1 MWLKLFWFFV
11 MILSCGTLCGQICP
25 EPSGTA
31 NLITNGNFSLGA
43 NGSFTSGFAFAS
55 GATSPGTWG
64 ISTDPVLKD
73 NDFATLKDH
82 TTGTGNM
89 MIIDVD
95 GTIGRA
101 AYQTSINGIV
111 SNTTYFFSAWF
122 VNINRNFTNT
132 PQLRFSV
139 NGVQIGNIVTVSNT
153 SRNWQQF
160 FIAWN
165 SGSFNGNGLV
175 LRIDN
180 MRNTATGN
188 DLALDDIVFTT
199 NCSAIENRTLYGKA
213 SLLPDTLNVCETNL
227 PFTLNPQINAL
238 SHTYTW
244 RSTLGLLASTNQ
256 YTLSS
261 IPNIDKIYLCYDSI
275 GDQITCPKID
285 SVILLKKINVELGP
299 DLKLCEPVSTT
310 LDAQVSASGVTIQW
324 ARNGSTISG
333 SNSLLPISQTG
344 SYQVTVTKMGCP
356 TAQDQVNISTYSPAL
371 TNTGYYCAT
380 GDLAQFTVSRANRI
394 NGLQKIRWYNQAS
407 GGSLLVTNIINDSTI
422 KVSSSTYKAVSGCA
436 RALWVEDENAFE
448 SVLNQPLNT
457 ASSFNSMDAR
467 TRILVQGTSVTIDSI
482 SFFSDNN
489 TNSAGTSPYQF
500 MIFSASN
507 LTTPLFVSPI
517 FNFNNTSTPALR
529 KVPIGH
535 TLLGSTLGISYWIMI
550 TGEIA
555 NYTNDPVYPY
565 VNQGSTTILS
575 TLEYYRAG
583 SSRPSEIGFIRS
595 IKATAGN
602 LNPCQR
608 TLVCADQLNC
618 ALAIEVIDFYVER
631 LIDGSI
637 MAFWNLDNP
646 NDVRE
651 IYLEFGLVGKEP
663 QLLQLP
669 TDKNSLLLND
679 IYFDIN
685 APIYLKLKVIDIDGN
700 IDFSN
705 AVLIKTTFDIFVY
718 PNPSNSHFRV
728 LSNETEL
735 SYKITSLD
743 GLVLEAGVI
752 NDTNFELGN
761 SLSSGF
767 YLVTF
772 TTINSL
778 RQFKIHKL

>member
-139 NGVQIGNIVTVSNT
+139 NGVQIGNVVTVSNT

-256 YTLSS
+256 YTVSS

-394 NGLQKIRWYNQAS
+394 NGLQKIRWYNQAN
-407 GGSLLVTNIINDSTI
+407 GGTALSASIINDSTI
-422 KVSSSTYKAVSGCA
+422 QVGSGSYKSVTGCA
-436 RALWVEDENAFE
+436 RTLWAEDENAFQTI
-448 SVLNQPLNT
+448 LNQPLT
-457 ASSFNSMDAR
+457 SASSTNSVDAR
-467 TRILVQGTSVTIDSI
+467 TRILIRGSRVTIDSI
-482 SFFSDNN
+482 FFYSDNN
-489 TNSAGTSPYQF
+489 TNSAGTSPYQIS
-500 MIFSASN
+500 IFSNTN
-507 LTTPLFVSPI
+507 LVTPLYVSPI
-517 FNFNNTSTPALR
+517 YNFNNTSTPSLR
-529 KVPIGH
+529 KVAIGH
-535 TLLGSTLGISYWIMI
+535 ILSGSTTGISYWIMI

-565 VNQGSTTILS
+565 VNSGTNTVISTQ
-575 TLEYYRAG
+575 EYFRAG
-583 SSRPSEIGFIRS
+583 SSRPSEIGFIQS

-602 LNPCQR
+602 LNPCNR
-608 TLVCADQLNC
+608 TLVCADVLNC
-618 ALAIEVIDFYVER
+618 ALSIDIIDFYVETNSEGK
-631 LIDGSI
+631 L
-637 MAFWNLDNP
+637 MAFWQFANP
-646 NDVRE
+646 NDVLE
-651 IYLEFGLVGKEP
+651 IYLLYGTLGEEP
-663 QLLQLP
+663 QFVKLS
-669 TDKNSLLLND
+669 KNNNWTTLDLNL
-679 IYFDIN
+679 IN
-685 APIYLKLKVIDIDGN
+685 GSIKPYIQLKVIDLEGN
-700 IDFSN
+700 IS
-705 AVLIKTTFDIFVY
+705 LSKPQYIQKSIDISIY
-718 PNPSNSHFRV
+718 PNPSHSCFRV
-728 LSNETEL
+728 ATKEALL
-735 SYKITSLD
+735 RYIITSID
-743 GLVLEAGVI
+743 GKILEIGETTDENAEIGA
-752 NDTNFELGN
+752 
-761 SLSSGF
+761 SLLPGF
-767 YLVTF
+767 YVVTF
-772 TTINSL
+772 STINSL
-778 RQFKIHKL
+778 QQFKIHKL